1 MKEILLPQ
9 ALAPAPDGR
18 ESARNAPP
26 RLPVDQARQYWE
38 TVRHLT
44 VGQILHQA
52 RHRLFSARVRTATAE
67 RAEVNQLELVE
78 FAGRDRCDVG
88 RGRFRFLHH
97 EVDLGQP
104 VDWNAAAQPYLWRY
118 HLHYFD
124 WLGQDGLS
132 PEAGWASMRDWIAR
146 HPPRAESVGWEPY
159 PLSLRV
165 VNWLKFLHREDE
177 YPDDILRSLMLQG
190 ANLERRIEHHLAGNH
205 VFANGKGLWWLGQM
219 LGQPDWQRGGRRI
232 VLRELDRQFEADGGH
247 FELSPMYHS
256 ILLEDILDL
265 ANLARGAGD
274 EGALQ
279 ALRHH
284 ASRALGWLEGMVDA
298 EGQIPLLND
307 SAGGMARG
315 SHALRCYA
323 ARLGIA
329 AAEEPAATRVL
340 GDWRGSNWSGYW
352 VFRGAGDRMRLW
364 FDTAPLGPDHL
375 PGHAHC
381 DMLAVLLEADGRPV
395 LTDTGVLEYA
405 EGPARTLA
413 RSTAA
418 HNTVRLDGLE
428 QAEMWKSFR
437 MGRRGHPG
445 PARFDGNQVRCAH
458 DGFAQQRPELRHERV
473 LEFRPDGFLLADELT
488 GPGAH
493 RFDSHFHFAP
503 GIEVELESPGQWR
516 VDRSLRFR
524 VRGAEARLE
533 TSLYFPEFGRAIE
546 RPRLVLSGTFQRQT
560 RVELLC
566 TFCS

>member
-1 MKEILLPQ
+1 MKEILLDHT
-9 ALAPAPDGR
+9 LAPECCESTREAAPR
-18 ESARNAPP
+18 VSLNR
-26 RLPVDQARQYWE
+26 ARQYWE

-52 RHRLFSARVRTATAE
+52 RHRWSPARVRTATAE
-67 RAEVNQLELVE
+67 RAEVSRLELVE
-78 FAGRDRCDVG
+78 FAERERCDEG

-104 VDWNAAAQPYLWRY
+104 VDWNAVAQPYLWRY

-124 WLGQDGLS
+124 WLGQAGLE
-132 PEAGWASMRDWIAR
+132 PGDGWASMRDWISR
-146 HPPRAESVGWEPY
+146 HPPHAKSVGWEPY

-190 ANLERRIEHHLAGNH
+190 ANLERRIEHHLSGNH
-205 VFANGKGLWWLGQM
+205 VLANGKGLWWLGQM
-219 LGQPDWQRGGRRI
+219 LGQPEWQRRGRRI
-232 VLRELDRQFEADGGH
+232 VLRELDRQFGADGGH

-265 ANLARGAGD
+265 ANLTGGAGD
-274 EGALQ
+274 DD
-279 ALRHH
+279 ALRALRRH
-284 ASRALGWLEGMVDA
+284 ASRALGWLDGVVDA
-298 EGQIPLLND
+298 EGRIPLLND

-329 AAEEPAATRVL
+329 ADASPGATCDF
-340 GDWRGSNWSGYW
+340 GGWRGANWSGYW

-381 DMLAVLLEADGRPV
+381 DMLAVLLETDGRAI

-445 PARFDGNQVRCAH
+445 PVRFERRGVRCSH
-458 DGFAQQRPELRHERV
+458 DGFGRQRPGLGHERV
-473 LEFRPDGFLLADELT
+473 LELRPDGFLLTDELV

-493 RFDSHFHFAP
+493 RFDAHFHFAP
-503 GIEVELESPGQWR
+503 GIEVEAEAPGQWR
-516 VDRSLRFR
+516 VDRRLRFR
-524 VRGAEARLE
+524 VRGADSRLE
-533 TSLYFPEFGRAIE
+533 SSLYFPEFGRAIE
-546 RPRLVLSGTFQRQT
+546 RPCLVLSGTFQRQT

>member
-1 MKEILLPQ
+1 MKEILLPH
-9 ALAPAPDGR
+9 ALAPECR
-18 ESARNAPP
+18 ESARKAPP
-26 RLPVDQARQYWE
+26 RLSLNRARQYWE

-44 VGQILHQA
+44 VGQIVHQA
-52 RHRLFSARVRTATAE
+52 RHRLSPARIRTATAE
-67 RAEVNQLELVE
+67 RAEVNRLELVE
-78 FAGRDRCDVG
+78 FAGRDRCDEG
-88 RGRFRFLHH
+88 GGRFRFLHH
-97 EVDLGQP
+97 QVNLGQP
-104 VDWNAAAQPYLWRY
+104 VDWEAAAQPYLWRY

-124 WLGQDGLS
+124 WLGQAGLE

-146 HPPRAESVGWEPY
+146 HQPRTESVGWEPY

-219 LGQPDWQRGGRRI
+219 LGQPDWQQRGRRI
-232 VLRELDRQFEADGGH
+232 VLRELARQFRPDGGH

-265 ANLARGAGD
+265 ANLSRGAGD
-274 EGALQ
+274 EDALR

-284 ASRALGWLEGMVDA
+284 ASRALGWLEGMMNS
-298 EGQIPLLND
+298 EGQVPLLND
-307 SAGGMARG
+307 SAGGMARDP
-315 SHALRCYA
+315 HALRCYA
-323 ARLGIA
+323 ARLGITA
-329 AAEEPAATRVL
+329 ASCPTAKRDVGAWT
-340 GDWRGSNWSGYW
+340 GSNWSGYW
-352 VFRGAGDRMRLW
+352 VFRGAGDRMQLL

-381 DMLAVLLEADGRPV
+381 DLLAVLLEADGRPI

-405 EGPARTLA
+405 EGPARALA
-413 RSTAA
+413 RSTGA
-418 HNTVRLDGLE
+418 HNTVKLDGLE

-445 PARFDGNQVRCAH
+445 PVQFDGHEVRCTH
-458 DGFAQQRPELRHERV
+458 DGFARLRPGLRHERV
-473 LEFRPDGFLLADELT
+473 IKLRPDGFLLADELA
-488 GPGAH
+488 GPAEH
-493 RFDSHFHFAP
+493 RFESRFHFAP
-503 GIEVELESPGQWR
+503 GLEVEAESPGQWR
-516 VDRSLRFR
+516 VDRRLRFR
-524 VRGAEARLE
+524 VHGAAARLE
-533 TSLYFPEFGRAIE
+533 TSLYFPEFGRSIE
-546 RPRLVLSGTFQRQT
+546 RPCLVLSGSFQRQT